1 MLVVGFPKAHWA
13 QTMALVWDWIFDHFD
28 QVYGEDWV
36 IEVEDHL
43 NLQGMGVVMMVE
55 IQITPRVLF
64 LVVVMVMEFW
74 MVELEHL
81 VVLGQWVFV

>member
-13 QTMALVWDWIFDHFD
+13 QTMSLVWDWIFDHFD
-28 QVYGEDWV
+28 QVYGKDWV

-55 IQITPRVLF
+55 IQITPRVLL

>member
-1 MLVVGFPKAHWA
+1 M
-13 QTMALVWDWIFDHFD
+13 
-28 QVYGEDWV
+28 
-36 IEVEDHL
+36 EDHL

-55 IQITPRVLF
+55 IQITPRVLL
-64 LVVVMVMEFW
+64 LVVGMVMEFW